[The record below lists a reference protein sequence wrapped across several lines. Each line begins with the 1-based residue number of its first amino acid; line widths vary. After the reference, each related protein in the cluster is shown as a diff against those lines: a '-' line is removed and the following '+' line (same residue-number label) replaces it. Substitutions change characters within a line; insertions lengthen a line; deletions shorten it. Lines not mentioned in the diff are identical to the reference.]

1 MPQGVVKPSNQIVAY
16 GDPLAVEMEIGANA
30 TAAKM
35 LPGRVVVFDDA
46 DQSVKESG
54 AEAASVAGFLEVA
67 PAKKKTDA
75 YAVGDQ
81 AKVVVGECL
90 AILTL
95 LANESVVRG
104 DNLVTAAD
112 GKLAKQAVG
121 AMGSQG
127 TVVAEAWESSNV
139 ATDAEIL
146 VHWKPG
152 GAEPAAAA

>member
-1 MPQGVVKPSNQIVAY
+1 MPQGTVKPANQIVAF

-35 LPGRVVVFDDA
+35 LPGRVVIFDDA
-46 DQSVKESG
+46 DQTVKEAG
-54 AEAASVAGFLEVA
+54 AKADGIVGFLEVA

-81 AKVVVGECL
+81 AQVVVGECL
-90 AILTL
+90 AVLTL
-95 LANESVVRG
+95 LANESVTRG
-104 DNLVTAAD
+104 DKLVTAAD

-121 AMGSQG
+121 AMGGQG
-127 TVVAEAWESSNV
+127 AVVGDAWESSNV

-146 VHWKPG
+146 VHWKPT
-152 GAEPAAAA
+152 AEPAAAA

>member
-1 MPQGVVKPSNQIVAY
+1 MPQGIVKPTTQIVAF
-16 GDPLAVEMEIGANA
+16 GDPLVVEMEIGANA

-46 DQSVKESG
+46 DQTVKEAG
-54 AEAASVAGFLEVA
+54 AKAASVAGFLEIA

-81 AKVVVGECL
+81 AQVVVGECL
-90 AILTL
+90 AVLTL
-95 LANESVVRG
+95 LANESVTRG
-104 DNLVTAAD
+104 DKLVTAAD

-121 AMGSQG
+121 AMGGQG
-127 TVVAEAWESSNV
+127 AVVGEAWEASNV

-146 VHWKPG
+146 VHWNPS
-152 GAEPAAAA
+152 AEPAAAA

>member
-1 MPQGVVKPSNQIVAY
+1 MPQGIVKPLNQIVAS
-16 GDPLAVEMEIGANA
+16 GDPLAVEMEVGANA

-46 DQSVKESG
+46 DQTVKEAG
-54 AEAASVAGFLEVA
+54 AKANGAVGFLEVA

-90 AILTL
+90 AVLTL

-104 DNLVTAAD
+104 DSLVTAAD
-112 GKLAKQAVG
+112 GKLAKLAVG
-121 AMGSQG
+121 AMGGQG
-127 TVVAEAWESSNV
+127 GVVAEAWESSNV

-146 VHWKPG
+146 VHWKPS
-152 GAEPAAAA
+152 AEPAAAA

>member
-1 MPQGVVKPSNQIVAY
+1 MPQGIVKPLNQIVAS

-35 LPGRVVVFDDA
+35 LPGRVVIFDDA
-46 DQSVKESG
+46 DQTVKESG
-54 AEAASVAGFLEVA
+54 AKADGVVGFLEVA

-90 AILTL
+90 AVLTL

-104 DNLVTAAD
+104 DYLVTAAD
-112 GKLAKQAVG
+112 GKLAKLAVG
-121 AMGSQG
+121 AMGGQG
-127 TVVAEAWESSNV
+127 SIVGEAWESSNV

-146 VHWKPG
+146 VHWTPS
-152 GAEPAAAA
+152 AEPAAAA